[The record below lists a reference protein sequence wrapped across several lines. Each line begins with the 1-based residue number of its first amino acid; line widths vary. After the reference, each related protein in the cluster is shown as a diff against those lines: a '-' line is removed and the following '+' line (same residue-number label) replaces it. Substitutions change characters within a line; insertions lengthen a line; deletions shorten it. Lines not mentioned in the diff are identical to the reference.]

1 MNTEKSCNHY
11 RTKYLQC
18 SENEFEGNVFGTAAA
33 TAALMGFVFDRQ
45 VEIPRRLF
53 TELKNSNLF

>member
-1 MNTEKSCNHY
+1 MY
-11 RTKYLQC
+11 
-18 SENEFEGNVFGTAAA
+18 SENEFEGNVFGTAA